1 MNTYFR
7 RRHVV
12 RAGAGLVL
20 IVGALVVFLIR
31 PRPRSQGRRCGKGA
45 CGGSSGRHRRQND
58 CPAQDKNFYMTVERP
73 ADVEAYYRDS
83 IEARVAGEV
92 KMIRV
97 APGSWVEKDQALV
110 ELAVPDLQAA
120 EKEKASI
127 IRQRERELR
136 LAQAKT
142 EAARMAVKTARANVE
157 VKKTLLTQAK
167 AETSYRQEQFG
178 RLDSLW
184 RGRAIDKNVR
194 DEAEKN
200 LKVSE
205 AAEVAAEASRLKAE
219 SEVEDASA
227 NVSVMEA
234 EVERRRELIDVA
246 RGDHNV
252 AQALVDYATV
262 KAPFRGTVVSRH
274 VNPGSFVKNASTAQS
289 MAVVTMERT
298 DIMTVAMRVPDN
310 AAPCGLCRDRGH
322 HPA

>member
-1 MNTYFR
+1 MEKAHAVAPQDGIAVKT
-7 RRHVV
+7 
-12 RAGAGLVL
+12 
-20 IVGALVVFLIR
+20 IM
-31 PRPRSQGRRCGKGA
+31 P
-45 CGGSSGRHRRQND
+45 RQN
-58 CPAQDKNFYMTVERP
+58 KNYQMTVERP
-73 ADVEAYYRDS
+73 ANVEAYYRDS

-97 APGSWVEKDQALV
+97 APGSRVEKDQALV

-136 LAQAKT
+136 LAQVKT
-142 EAARMAVKTARANVE
+142 EAARVAVKTALANVE
-157 VKKTLLTQAK
+157 VKKTLLVQAK

-219 SEVEDASA
+219 SEVEDARA

-234 EVERRRELIDVA
+234 EIERCRELVDVA

-262 KAPFRGTVVSRH
+262 RAPFRGTVVSRH

-298 DIMTVAMRVPDN
+298 DIMTVTMRVPDN
-310 AAPCGLCRDRGH
+310 AAGASLPGRRPSFSLTTCRE
-322 HPA
+322 